1 MRDYPLAMIRDLVEV
16 TAGINGQLL
25 TDSQLMAAVNE
36 RMLANRMAAPFAYLT
51 LLRQTPDELQELIEK
66 LVVPETWFFRD
77 KAAYDALIAKLS
89 TQKTPFRLLSFPC
102 SSGEEPYS
110 IAMALFEA
118 GYTPTHFVIDALD
131 ISRKSL
137 KIAEA
142 GVYGKNSFR
151 GRDYFYRDTYFKE
164 TSKGEYTIGSMV
176 RKPVRFF
183 QGNLYSKNYLDQVN
197 SQHYHAIFCRN
208 CLIYLHPEAQAK
220 VLHDFERLLM
230 PNGLLFVG
238 SAETTLSTRYGFKLQ
253 HPYKASGMALS
264 PSKPQEILKLEL
276 PPAPKREAIPV
287 VVHEISPQQF
297 QGLDEAVLL
306 ANEGRFD
313 EAFSCC
319 TEYVTRNETDA
330 EGYFLLGVLEQARDH
345 LTQAEKLFQ
354 KAIYLNPTHYDA
366 LLYLSVL
373 ANQRHDSK
381 QAQLF
386 LERAK
391 RSS

>member
-1 MRDYPLAMIRDLVEV
+1 MSDYPLTMIRDLVEV
-16 TAGINGQLL
+16 TAGINGHLL
-25 TDSQLMAAVNE
+25 TDSQLITAVND
-36 RMLANRMAAPFAYLT
+36 RMHANRMKVPFAYLT
-51 LLRQTPDELQELIEK
+51 FIRQNPEELQELIEK

-102 SSGEEPYS
+102 STGEEPYS

-118 GYTPTHFVIDALD
+118 GYTPTHFVIDALE

-137 KIAEA
+137 KIAED

-164 TSKGEYTIGSMV
+164 TSIGEYTIGSMV

-183 QGNLYSKNYLDQVN
+183 QGNLYAKNYLDQVN
-197 SQHYHAIFCRN
+197 SHHYHAIFCRN

-220 VLHDFERLLM
+220 VLSDFKRLLM

-238 SAETTLSTRYGFKLQ
+238 AAETTLTTRHGFKLQ
-253 HPYKASGMALS
+253 HPYKAGALTPS
-264 PSKPQEILKLEL
+264 ASKPQETLKLEL
-276 PPAPKREAIPV
+276 PVVPKREVVPV
-287 VVHEISPQQF
+287 IIHEIAPQQF
-297 QGLDEAVLL
+297 HGLDEAVNL

-319 TEYVTRNETDA
+319 TEYVTHNETDA

-345 LTQAEKLFQ
+345 LAQAEKLFQ
-354 KAIYLNPTHYDA
+354 KAVYLNPNHHDA

-381 QAQLF
+381 QAELF